1 MTFSWASRCWNGVY
15 PSVNNHHHMWPHI
28 TLTHLIHT
36 NHNEYRIRLFKLC
49 SYCSETHSMGS
60 ALFIH
65 CILCFVGNNYSSS
78 GLYQDRER
86 EWERE
91 IQQQTAWLLNHRKS
105 CFVSQH
111 TMMGSETTAALTCFC
126 LCSTTMTS
134 DYKSKAGTGNRRT
147 NPVSWF
153 TEDPNPLT
161 LRLNGRNVLP

>member
-1 MTFSWASRCWNGVY
+1 MVY
-15 PSVNNHHHMWPHI
+15 PAVNNHHHMWPHI

-36 NHNEYRIRLFKLC
+36 NHNEYRIRLFKPC
-49 SYCSETHSMGS
+49 SYCSETHIVWVLHFSYTAS
-60 ALFIH
+60 YALLVIT
-65 CILCFVGNNYSSS
+65 IALVVYMKT
-78 GLYQDRER
+78 ER
-86 EWERE
+86 ESERE

-161 LRLNGRNVLP
+161 LRLNGRNVLT